1 MHGACKQTHNMDMV
15 MERAKIATR
24 IQK

>member
-1 MHGACKQTHNMDMV
+1 MHGACKQTHNMDIV